1 MHLVSYPLFL
11 FETEYMEDEGL
22 NQLEKLEHTGIHQG
36 GIVDQARK
44 TLGIF
49 TIPHKAKEFFSQTE
63 ETGPQIINQWT
74 DSKWVRLQGSPL

>member
-1 MHLVSYPLFL
+1 
-11 FETEYMEDEGL
+11 MEDEGL

-63 ETGPQIINQWT
+63 ETGPQIINQ
-74 DSKWVRLQGSPL
+74 